1 MKQTTTRVPERW
13 LRTVDG
19 LIVPAA
25 AVAWWTGND
34 WIGTAAVLA
43 LAGRLA
49 MVGEKGVNA
58 WIPRLRVTTWI
69 YWGWIVWMAASTRA
83 LLHLPP
89 GFALSAAAA
98 ALVYYAA
105 LSTRRGG
112 EVLVRLWLI
121 LVALLPLPYVSTF
134 SGPVKDP
141 GYLQALVAGLAVAI
155 SPFWVLMAV
164 SELRDLA
171 ARLRPGRPRQ
181 P

>member
-1 MKQTTTRVPERW
+1 MEDTTRMPEPL
-13 LRTVDG
+13 LRTVDA
-19 LIVPAA
+19 LLAPAV

-43 LAGRLA
+43 LVGRLA
-49 MVGEKGVNA
+49 MVGEKGMNA
-58 WIPRLRVTTWI
+58 WIPRLRLTTWI
-69 YWGWIVWMAASTRA
+69 FWGWIVWMAASTRA

-105 LSTRRGG
+105 LSARKAG
-112 EVLVRLWLI
+112 EVLVRLWLV
-121 LVALLPLPYVSTF
+121 LVLLLPLPYVSTF
-134 SGPVKDP
+134 SGPVEDP

-164 SELRDLA
+164 TELRDLL
-171 ARLRPGRPRQ
+171 ARLRPGRPR